1 MMIPNL
7 LTLFAADSAQAQQNA
22 ECLAKSGGKL
32 LGIIPRWYEYLD
44 FDSACNLTVNFQ
56 DNPESLWGIGFAI
69 IEILLRVGGIIAFCF
84 IIYGGFLFVTS
95 QGDPEGIKKARTT
108 VLNAVIGVAISI
120 LASSIVI
127 FIAGKF

>member
-7 LTLFAADSAQAQQNA
+7 LTLFAAKTA
-22 ECLAKSGGKL
+22 EECGGGKL
-32 LGIIPRWYEYLD
+32 LGIIPRWYEYLP
-44 FDSACNLTVNFQ
+44 FDDACNLNISFS

-69 IEILLRVGGIIAFCF
+69 IEILLRVGGIVAFCF

-95 QGDPEGIKKARTT
+95 QGEPEGIKKARTT
-108 VLNAVIGVAISI
+108 VFNAIIGVVISI
-120 LASSIVI
+120 LASTIVI